1 MVIRNFNA
9 QPVVNKQG
17 GGGGGIFFHVFNVFI
32 IMLIIPSFKKGVI
45 VEQFQGNKQIDKTTI
60 TKNRKPVV
68 CVLRS

>member
-17 GGGGGIFFHVFNVFI
+17 GGAFFLHVFNVFI

-68 CVLRS
+68 CVLRR